1 MRKFTAVELSK
12 ILKEHERW
20 YDTDEDEGEKVDL
33 RYANLSYA
41 NLSRANLL
49 CADLSA
55 AILMDANMSE
65 ANLSRADLSAA
76 NLFSVGLMDANLS
89 RADLIDAS
97 LSLADLSGA
106 NLTQVEN
113 LSINQ
118 LSEVKTLYKAELDP
132 ELKKQV
138 KDKYPHLLEELEK
151 EKLINPKMTRYF
163 GISIKS
169 ASEIDKENEED
180 YEEEDEE

>member
-1 MRKFTAVELSK
+1 
-12 ILKEHERW
+12 
-20 YDTDEDEGEKVDL
+20 
-33 RYANLSYA
+33 
-41 NLSRANLL
+41 
-49 CADLSA
+49 
-55 AILMDANMSE
+55 
-65 ANLSRADLSAA
+65 
-76 NLFSVGLMDANLS
+76 MDANLS

-118 LSEVKTLYKAELDP
+118 LSEVKTLYKAKLDP
-132 ELKKQV
+132 ELMEQV
-138 KDKYPHLLEELEK
+138 KDEYPHLLEELEK

-180 YEEEDEE
+180 YEE

>member
-1 MRKFTAVELSK
+1 
-12 ILKEHERW
+12 
-20 YDTDEDEGEKVDL
+20 L
-33 RYANLSYA
+33 R
-41 NLSRANLL
+41 

-106 NLTQVEN
+106 NLTQVKN
-113 LSINQ
+113 LSINK
-118 LSEVKTLYKAELDP
+118 LYKVKTLYEAELDP
-132 ELKKQV
+132 ELMEQV
-138 KDKYPHLLEELEK
+138 KDEYPHLLEEPE
-151 EKLINPKMTRYF
+151 Y
-163 GISIKS
+163 
-169 ASEIDKENEED
+169 
-180 YEEEDEE
+180 